1 LENLKLKTYFASL
14 AIVALFLSAP
24 VFAVPVTS
32 EFPGVTSPIIVPV
45 LSTDLLQTSLAA
57 QSVDSGSIN
66 GEGTTNLNVLH
77 DGAFQSDNAF
87 LLTPNTGAVVRLTF
101 DTSVNTTGYDVST
114 INTYGGWNDSG
125 RDRQTFLI
133 EYSTVL
139 APSTFLS
146 VDSVD
151 FNPANVDGGDSASL
165 AAFSVNLTNVAQL
178 RFTFGTQENGHAG
191 YGEFDVI
198 GTASAPPPAPEPAT
212 ATLIGLGILGLVQ
225 ASRRRRRNSS
235 ATNFTTTTYDK

>member
-1 LENLKLKTYFASL
+1 MKTYSASL
-14 AIVALFLSAP
+14 AIVALFLSSP

-32 EFPGVTSPIIVPV
+32 EFPGVVSPIIVPV

-77 DGAFQSDNAF
+77 DGAFQSDNPF

-101 DTSVNTTGYDVST
+101 DTTVNTTGYDIST

-133 EYSTVL
+133 EYSKVL
-139 APSTFLS
+139 APSTFLA

-151 FNPANVDGGDSASL
+151 FNPANADGGDSASL

-178 RFTFGTQENGHAG
+178 RFTFGSQENGHAG

-198 GTASAPPPAPEPAT
+198 GTASFVPPPAPEPTT
-212 ATLIGLGILGLVQ
+212 ATLLGLGTLGLCMF
-225 ASRRRRRNSS
+225 RRRRQNQ
-235 ATNFTTTTYDK
+235 AAANLNTTTYDN